1 MKKGEEMSRKI
12 FFRMLFPCLAF
23 ALLMGCATQKASPV
37 VKAVDLNQKMTSS
50 QLVQKVDAFAVITDS
65 SLSMN
70 EIYKGN
76 TKLNQEKALV
86 SSFNETIP
94 DLRMIVAA
102 REFGQ
107 FAAFQDATSR
117 PLFGAVNYT
126 KSVLPQALAPK
137 KSGFGFSPMDAA
149 IDGVTSDLRS
159 QTGQMA
165 VIVFSD
171 GEDMNKYAPVAA
183 AKRMKSAYGDRVCI
197 YTVQLG
203 DHPDGAKLLKEV
215 ADAGQCGFMV
225 TGDSVSTPQGMADF
239 VEKVFLEARR
249 PEPVKP
255 LPPPPAPVQEMKKA
269 PEAQTAMEKDIVEK
283 GRATLLVEFDF
294 DKAVVKP
301 KYNKAIGE
309 LSDVMKKYPDMNI
322 VVEGHTDSVGDAKYN
337 KKLSQ
342 KRAEAIKAVM
352 VKKFQINE
360 KRVTP
365 KGYGEDKPVASNKT
379 KEGRQKNRRVEAA
392 VDYVIQK

>member
-1 MKKGEEMSRKI
+1 
-12 FFRMLFPCLAF
+12 MLFPCLAF

-37 VKAVDLNQKMTSS
+37 VKAVDLNQKMASS
-50 QLVQKVDAFAVITDS
+50 NLVQKVDAFEVIFDS
-65 SLSMN
+65 TLSMN
-70 EIYKGN
+70 EIYKNN

-86 SSFNETIP
+86 SLFNETIP
-94 DLRMIVAA
+94 NLQLTAAA
-102 REFGQ
+102 REFGR
-107 FAAFQDATSR
+107 FTTFGDATSR
-117 PLFGAVNYT
+117 PLFGPVNYS
-126 KSVLPQALAPK
+126 KSLLPQAIAPIK
-137 KSGFGFSPMDAA
+137 AGNGFSPLDAG
-149 IDGVTSDLRS
+149 IDGASSDLRS
-159 QTGQMA
+159 QSGQMA
-165 VIVFSD
+165 VIAFTD

-203 DHPDGAKLLKEV
+203 DNPDGAKLLKDV
-215 ADAGQCGFMV
+215 ADAGQCGYMV

-255 LPPPPAPVQEMKKA
+255 LPPPPAPVQEMKRA

-294 DKAVVKP
+294 NKAIVKP
-301 KYNKAIGE
+301 KYYKPIEE
-309 LSDVMKKYPDMNI
+309 LSDVMIKYPDLNI
-322 VVEGHTDSVGDAKYN
+322 VVEGHTDSVGGKQYN
-337 KKLSQ
+337 QKLSQ
-342 KRAEAIKAVM
+342 KRAAAIKQVM

-365 KGYGEDKPVASNKT
+365 KGYGEDKPIASNKT
-379 KEGRQKNRRVEAA
+379 KEGRQQNRRVEAA

>member
-1 MKKGEEMSRKI
+1 MKKREEMFRKT
-12 FFRMLFPCLAF
+12 FFRMLIPCVAF

-37 VKAVDLNQKMTSS
+37 VKAVDLNQKMASS

-70 EIYKGN
+70 ETYKN
-76 TKLNQEKALV
+76 STKLNQQKALV
-86 SSFNETIP
+86 ASFNETIP

-107 FAAFQDATSR
+107 FAAFQGATSR

-137 KSGFGFSPMDAA
+137 TSGFGFSPMDAA
-149 IDGVTSDLRS
+149 IDGVSSDLKS

-165 VIVFSD
+165 VIAFSD
-171 GEDMNKYAPVAA
+171 GEDMNAFAPVAA

-215 ADAGQCGFMV
+215 ADAGQCGFMT
-225 TGDSVSTPQGMADF
+225 TGEKVSSPQGMADF
-239 VEKVFLEARR
+239 VEKVFLEAKR
-249 PEPVKP
+249 PAPVA
-255 LPPPPAPVQEMKKA
+255 APVQEMKKA

-294 DKAVVKP
+294 NKAVVKP
-301 KYNKAIGE
+301 KYYKPIEE
-309 LSDVMKKYPDMNI
+309 LSDVMKKHPDLNI

-352 VKKFQINE
+352 VKKFQIDE
-360 KRVTP
+360 KRVVP
-365 KGYGEDKPVASNKT
+365 KGYGEDKPIASNKT

-392 VDYVIQK
+392 VDYIIQK